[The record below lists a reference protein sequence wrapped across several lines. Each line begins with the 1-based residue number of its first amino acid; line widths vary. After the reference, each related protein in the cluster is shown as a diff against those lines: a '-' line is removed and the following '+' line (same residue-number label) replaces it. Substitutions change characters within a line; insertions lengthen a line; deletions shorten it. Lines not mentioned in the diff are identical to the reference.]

1 MSPHLIRRVAILG
14 TGLIGG
20 SFALALKKYLT
31 DVFIHGWDRPGVAH
45 EAHGRHMV
53 DQSSSGSLQ
62 MALEGADLVYIALP
76 IAATLDIL
84 PEVARFA
91 APHSLVTDAC
101 STKLRITQDAAV
113 LFSERQGP
121 LFLGGHPMAG
131 KELSGIAAA
140 DAEVYRDHP
149 YALITEPSSD
159 AALISATGEAE
170 AVADAAAV
178 GSSLPAPPK
187 SPAEMPGARRAAE
200 SDPRN
205 DPRVAAF
212 VKIIEKIGAKPMWI
226 GAQRHDYAVGL
237 ASHLPQLAAV
247 ALASF
252 LYDRLD
258 ENGLPI
264 TLAGPGLRDSLRL
277 AGSPYNTWRDI
288 ILTNREILSA
298 SLDLF
303 ARRLDELRERLASRD
318 LEADFDAANE
328 LYKLLKGI

>member
-1 MSPHLIRRVAILG
+1 MSRHLIQRVAILG

-20 SFALALKKYLT
+20 SFALALKKYTT
-31 DVFIHGWDRPGVAH
+31 DIFILGWDRAHVANQ
-45 EAHGRHMV
+45 AFGRRIT
-53 DQSSSGSLQ
+53 DRASSGPLQ
-62 MALEGADLVYIALP
+62 EVLAEADLIYLALP
-76 IAATLDIL
+76 IGATLDIL

-91 APHSLVTDAC
+91 PRHALVTDAC
-101 STKLRITQDAAV
+101 STKLRITQEAAA
-113 LFSERQGP
+113 LFPGGDGP

-131 KELSGIAAA
+131 KELSGLGAA
-140 DAEVYRDHP
+140 DGDLFRDHP

-159 AALISATGEAE
+159 AAL
-170 AVADAAAV
+170 VA
-178 GSSLPAPPK
+178 
-187 SPAEMPGARRAAE
+187 AAE
-200 SDPRN
+200 SAALAEAAAAESSFAAAPGIPAEPVLPPKKQGPESDART
-205 DPRVAAF
+205 AAF
-212 VKIIEKIGAKPMWI
+212 LKILEKIGARPLWI
-226 GAQRHDYAVGL
+226 GAQQHDYAVGL

-277 AGSPYNTWRDI
+277 AGSSYTLWRDI
-288 ILTNREILSA
+288 VLTNQEILSA
-298 SLDLF
+298 SLELF
-303 ARRLDELRERLASRD
+303 ARRIEELRERLASRD

>member
-1 MSPHLIRRVAILG
+1 MTGHLIRRVTVLG

-20 SFALALKKYLT
+20 SFALALKKYTT
-31 DVFIHGWDRPGVAH
+31 DIFIRGWDRASVVN
-45 EAHGRHMV
+45 EAHGRRII
-53 DQSSSGSLQ
+53 DQTSSGSIKE
-62 MALEGADLVYIALP
+62 ALDGADLIYIALP
-76 IAATLDIL
+76 IGSTLDLL
-84 PEVARFA
+84 PEIARFA
-91 APHSLVTDAC
+91 APNALVTDAC
-101 STKLRITQDAAV
+101 STKLRITQDAAA
-113 LFSERQGP
+113 LFPGGGGT

-140 DAEVYRDHP
+140 DGDLFRDHP

-159 AALISATGEAE
+159 AALIATAAEAA
-170 AVADAAAV
+170 AVADAASAQ
-178 GSSLPAPPK
+178 SSIAMPPRIPEELLLSQQRH
-187 SPAEMPGARRAAE
+187 SPE
-200 SDPRN
+200 SDPRA
-205 DPRVAAF
+205 AAF
-212 VKIIEKIGAKPMWI
+212 VKILEKLGARPMWI
-226 GAQRHDYAVGL
+226 GAQQHDYAVGL

-277 AGSPYNTWRDI
+277 AGSSYTLWRDI
-288 ILTNREILSA
+288 VLTNREILSA

-303 ARRLDELRERLASRD
+303 ARRIDELRERLCSRD